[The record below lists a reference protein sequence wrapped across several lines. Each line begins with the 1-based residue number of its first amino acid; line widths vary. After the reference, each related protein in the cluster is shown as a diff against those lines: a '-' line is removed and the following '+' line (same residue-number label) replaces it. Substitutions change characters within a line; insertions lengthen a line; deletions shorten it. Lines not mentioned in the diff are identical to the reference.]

1 MSRAALFPACG
12 TVNALDTHAPHT
24 TMPDTERKPEDLS
37 FEEAME
43 SLESIVGSLESERL
57 PLEGMV
63 EGYERGVKLL
73 RVCRQRIDAARQRV
87 EIITAELDGKTASLS
102 EFNTA
107 STDAD
112 SPPPSAESTTKRAP
126 RRKPEPATEPPAEIR
141 LF

>member
-1 MSRAALFPACG
+1 
-12 TVNALDTHAPHT
+12 
-24 TMPDTERKPEDLS
+24 MPDTERKPEDLS

-87 EIITAELDGKTASLS
+87 EIITADLDGKTAALG
-102 EFNTA
+102 EFNTT

-112 SPPPSAESTTKRAP
+112 SSPASAESPTKRAP
-126 RRKPEPATEPPAEIR
+126 RRKPEPAAEPPAEIR